1 AREKPKH
8 HKQKINHLKNKEN
21 LLKLRDSI
29 KFNLLNMNFIYLLF
43 LYLMVLFLM
52 VVLPS
57 CPHFALNYKNS
68 TTMHFIKKSQKIPNF
83 TERYA

>member
-1 AREKPKH
+1 
-8 HKQKINHLKNKEN
+8 
-21 LLKLRDSI
+21 
-29 KFNLLNMNFIYLLF
+29 MNFIYLLF